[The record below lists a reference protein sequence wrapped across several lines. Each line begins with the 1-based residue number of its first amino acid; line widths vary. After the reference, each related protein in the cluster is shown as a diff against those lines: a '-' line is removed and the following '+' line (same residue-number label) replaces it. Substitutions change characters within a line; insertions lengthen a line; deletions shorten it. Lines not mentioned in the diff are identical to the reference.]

1 MMDGEHTKNGI
12 QFYTDNFSHQQSIMG
27 VNTIT
32 FECFRDNIDYYD
44 VIDGFYKVKKITPK
58 NSKVCT
64 VYAEHVIYDLKD
76 IVVKQS
82 GTQEVVFEF
91 FGCELSTLIG
101 ESGII
106 TTALSTYGFT
116 IDKTKIGSTQIY
128 RDISFDSDNYLSAI
142 NKICETYGIEYYTEG
157 MTIYFCFEA
166 GKETEVYQVLEGSNV
181 EKIDKQEDISEL
193 CTSVIPLGSNEG
205 LPFSYGYKNLRP
217 TKYYYQSKNHGDI
230 NPSGVSLNLRIKVI
244 DYQTGEI
251 HIQYSTNGG
260 TSWSGDLSFTNTYQ
274 NEYECTTIISGNSN
288 DIRFRFTGKESIYTV
303 LIKDNSS
310 VYSDNTVYYIKE
322 KIHLG
327 TRISNPAT
335 NLTYIIDLSQ
345 YKFTSENPQLSISTT
360 SPYGIKERVIVF
372 NDIKP
377 ELYKGVVKYVHFNAD
392 LSGYIKVKESDL
404 LNLIN
409 YRQLQEQE
417 STLTF
422 KDNYY
427 FTEVSKLKIIEIN
440 NDTIYFAPLSS
451 EEYAKIKDKT
461 GAFRLRVD
469 TDISSELLQT
479 TWTIE
484 NYVYAE
490 QLEEASYKLIMEAN
504 RYLAEY
510 SKPRITYNINFL
522 FAKTDFLKVGQT
534 IKISRNVSI
543 KINSFTV
550 TNAEHLSYKI
560 YIDSDTYNFYNAST
574 ILNLSVNK
582 LITVELENTSTVKKT
597 GLFIININGAE
608 MLRVGYSLP
617 AGEKLYDYIY
627 NGDFARIESF
637 DYSESKQ
644 GYTSLKLST
653 KIKKIPSI
661 SVQKQIE
668 TDKKIKEIITEVT
681 DLRKNYKATRDSF
694 NLLKQNN
701 FFGSDEEYH
710 VIGSNERDYAL
721 LGCNFATEMN
731 KVRWTNG
738 QLNLDG
744 LYYNIPA
751 GVEEHLESQIK
762 YISIKLKQNDFSSAT
777 LYFSDTKLSGLI
789 GEYTYYTLGMIQYK
803 QDALPELAFGFGKT
817 YINGG
822 DIVTQTITADKLI
835 KTLALVAS
843 QFIQAGNVKI
853 GEDGSGNGYLEIG
866 TETDTYYLKFNQS
879 DGKFKIKADLYIGQ
893 GENKIFFEDA
903 GIRITDRSG
912 SGDLATWKWVEFED
926 SRRTT
931 NRFEFL
937 FSQESDKSSNGRIVN
952 RTSNADLIGSNFF
965 ELQNSQ
971 NADGSGTSFIALGAK
986 RSSDATPGNVTI
998 AGIMTT
1004 NGKAYASFNRAIR
1017 LESETPD
1024 DQPNGSLLVDSAGNL
1039 RFKKGGTWIEV
1050 NRSPTNTT
1058 STSDETTEP
1067 TFPENPVDGDYHEHT
1082 YTGVTPNQKRLYIY
1096 KFGKWYDLGISYE

>member
-1 MMDGEHTKNGI
+1 MNEHTRNGLS
-12 QFYTDNFSHQQSIMG
+12 FYTDNFSHQQSIMG

-32 FECFRDNIDYYD
+32 FECFTDNIAYYD
-44 VIDGFYKVKKITPK
+44 VIDNFYKVKKITPK

-64 VYAEHVIYDLKD
+64 VYAEHLIYDLKD
-76 IVVKQS
+76 IVLKQV
-82 GTQEVVFEF
+82 GTEEVSFDYY
-91 FGCELSTLIG
+91 GCELGTLIG
-101 ESGII
+101 SEGII
-106 TTALSTYGFT
+106 TTGLTTYGFT
-116 IDKTKIGSTQIY
+116 IDKTKLGSTQIY
-128 RDISFDSDNYLSAI
+128 RDISFDADNYLSAI

-157 MTIYFCFEA
+157 KTIYFCFEA
-166 GKETEVYQVLEGSNV
+166 GKEVEVFQLLEGVNV

-193 CTSVIPLGSNEG
+193 CTSVIPIGSNEG
-205 LPFSYGYKNLRP
+205 LPFSYGFRNLRP

-230 NPSGVSLNLRIKVI
+230 SPAGVSLSLRIKI
-244 DYQTGEI
+244 INYQTGVI
-251 HIQYSTNGG
+251 NIRYSTDSGS
-260 TSWSGDLSFTNTYQ
+260 SWTTLSFTNTYQ
-274 NEYECTTIISGNSN
+274 NEFECSTVITGNSN
-288 DIRFRFTGKESIYTV
+288 NIRFKFIGKESIYTV

-310 VYSDNTVYYIKE
+310 PYSDNTVYYIKE
-322 KIHLG
+322 SIKLG

-335 NLTYIIDLSQ
+335 DLNYIIDLSQ
-345 YKFTSENPQLSISTT
+345 YKFTNDSPQLSISTT
-360 SPYGIKERVIVF
+360 SIYGVKEKVITF

-377 ELYKGVVKYVHFNAD
+377 ELYKGVVKYVHFNTD
-392 LSGYIKVKESDL
+392 LSGYIQVKEASL
-404 LNLIN
+404 LALIN
-409 YRQLQEQE
+409 PKQLQEQE

-479 TWTIE
+479 TWTLE
-484 NYVYAE
+484 NYIYTE
-490 QLEEASYKLIMEAN
+490 QLQEASYKLIMEAN
-504 RYLAEY
+504 KYLMQY
-510 SKPRITYNINFL
+510 SKPQINYNINFL
-522 FAKTDFLKVGQT
+522 FATTDFLKVGQT
-534 IKISRNVSI
+534 IKISRNTSL
-543 KINSFTV
+543 KINSCTI
-550 TNAEHLSYKI
+550 TNAEGLSYKL
-560 YIDSDTYNFYNAST
+560 YIDSDTYNYYNASN

-582 LITVELENTSTVKKT
+582 LITVELENTSSAKKT
-597 GLFIININGAE
+597 GIFIVTINGIE
-608 MLRVGYSLP
+608 LLRTGYSIP
-617 AGEKLYDYIY
+617 AGEKIYDYIY

-710 VIGSNERDYAL
+710 VIGSNDRDYAL
-721 LGCNFATEMN
+721 LGCNFTTDTN
-731 KVRWTNG
+731 LVRWTSG

-751 GVEEHLESQIK
+751 GVEEHLESMIK
-762 YISIKLKQNDFSSAT
+762 YISVRLKQNDFTSAT
-777 LYFSDTKLSGLI
+777 IYFSDTKLSGVL
-789 GEYTYYTLGMIQYK
+789 GEYTYYSLGMIKYN
-803 QDALPELAFGFGKT
+803 QDDLPELAFGFGKT

-822 DIVTQTITADKLI
+822 DIVTQSITANQIQAETITADKLI

-843 QFIQAGNVKI
+843 QLIQAGNVKI
-853 GEDGSGNGYLEIG
+853 GKDSSGNGYLEIG
-866 TETDTYYLKFNQS
+866 SATDTYYFLFSQS
-879 DGKFKIKADLYIGQ
+879 DGKLKLKADLYVGQ

-912 SGDLATWKWVEFED
+912 TGDLATWKWVEFED

-937 FSQESDKSSNGRIVN
+937 FSQGSDKSSKGQIVN
-952 RTSNADLIGSNFF
+952 YTSHGDLTGYNYF
-965 ELQNSQ
+965 ELKNSQ
-971 NADGSGTSFIALGAK
+971 NADGSGASFIALGSK
-986 RSSDATPGNVTI
+986 RASDAIPGNVTMTS
-998 AGIMTT
+998 IMTA
-1004 NGKAYASFNRAIR
+1004 NGKAYANFNRAIR
-1017 LESETPD
+1017 LESETAD

-1039 RFKKGGTWIEV
+1039 KFKKGGTW
-1050 NRSPTNTT
+1050 
-1058 STSDETTEP
+1058 
-1067 TFPENPVDGDYHEHT
+1067 
-1082 YTGVTPNQKRLYIY
+1082 YTVI
-1096 KFGKWYDLGISYE
+1096 IS